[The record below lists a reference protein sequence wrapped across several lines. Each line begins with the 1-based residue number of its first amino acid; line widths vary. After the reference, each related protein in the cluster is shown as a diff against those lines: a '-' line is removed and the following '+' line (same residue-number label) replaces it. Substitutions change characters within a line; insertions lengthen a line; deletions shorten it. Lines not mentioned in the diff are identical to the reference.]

1 MAASPQTRVTPE
13 EYLAQDRAAEF
24 RSEYCAGRV
33 YAMSGGTWT
42 HARIISNLN
51 RRLANALEGR
61 GCSVC
66 SSDMRV
72 QVAADFYTYPDVLVV
87 CGEPRFS
94 DSRTDVISNPVV
106 IVEVLS
112 PSTEAYDRG
121 FKASHYRRMP
131 SLGELALVS
140 QDEPRI
146 EIFRRQP
153 SDEWLLSESIGL
165 DSTCRVD
172 SVQCSVPMSEIYAGV
187 TFETL

>member
-13 EYLAQDRAAEF
+13 EYLERDRAAEF
-24 RSEYCAGRV
+24 RSEYYAGRI
-33 YAMSGGTWT
+33 YAMSGGTWS

-61 GCSVC
+61 SCVVC

-72 QVAADFYTYPDVLVV
+72 QVAADFYTYPDVLIV
-87 CGEPRFS
+87 CGEPKFP
-94 DSRTDVISNPVV
+94 DSRTDVITNPVIV
-106 IVEVLS
+106 IEVLS

-131 SLGELALVS
+131 SLRELALVS

-165 DSTCRVD
+165 DSTCRFE
-172 SVQCSVPMSEIYAGV
+172 SVPCSIRMSEIYDGV
-187 TFETL
+187 TFDAA